1 MNDVWSNV
9 WWIIRFKMDL
19 NNVLFKMKTNKDEW
33 LFEVMNFDYFIIF
46 VLEILRGKFVW
57 CWNKSKVEY

>member
-19 NNVLFKMKTNKDEW
+19 NNVLFKMKTNKDKW

-46 VLEILRGKFVW
+46 VLEILRGKFV
-57 CWNKSKVEY
+57 CWNKSKIEY

>member
-19 NNVLFKMKTNKDEW
+19 NNVLFKMKTNKDKW

-46 VLEILRGKFVW
+46 VLKIMPGKFVW

>member
-19 NNVLFKMKTNKDEW
+19 NNVLFKMKTNKDKW

-46 VLEILRGKFVW
+46 VLEILRGKFV